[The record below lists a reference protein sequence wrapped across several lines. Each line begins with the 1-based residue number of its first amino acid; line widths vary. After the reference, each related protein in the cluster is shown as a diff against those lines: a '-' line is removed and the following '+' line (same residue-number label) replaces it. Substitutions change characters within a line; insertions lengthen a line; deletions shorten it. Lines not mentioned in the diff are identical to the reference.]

1 MRAALFFA
9 ITMALLRTGAAQ
21 REPLTLPQAVAI
33 ALERNPQRKAGLAET
48 RATRASQ
55 KEAQSAYL
63 PRLTFS
69 EAAVISSDPVFVFGT
84 RLRQNRFT
92 AADFALNQLNNPA
105 AIGNFGTRLGLEWNI
120 FNSLLTRANVR
131 QAAHEKAASEQRLAR
146 ADQLVIFSVVQ
157 AYYGVLYASRQLEVA
172 EHATTTA
179 QSVLEQSRVRFQT
192 GSTVESDY
200 LSAQVDDASRRQ
212 ELIRARNAL
221 LLARAQLN
229 LAMGVAP
236 EHDYELAGPAVAPAL
251 VPVTLPEAESRAL
264 KERPDLKESQQQ
276 VAAREAS
283 VEAAKSAFGPRL
295 NVFAGAEAD
304 NVNFFGNGGNNWT
317 AGAELQFDVFSG
329 GQKKARLEREHAG
342 LDRAQA
348 LRKAAEDSIRLEV
361 RRAWYDLDSAR
372 QSVEINR
379 MAAEQAEEALRI
391 VGNRYQAGMTTIT
404 EMLRAE
410 DAARAARMNYWQAVY
425 RLSEGYAALEM
436 AMGVLNP
443 QSAAVMP

>member
-1 MRAALFFA
+1 MRAALFFV
-9 ITMALLRTGAAQ
+9 ITMVLLRTVAAQ
-21 REPLTLPQAVAI
+21 PEPLTLPQAVAI
-33 ALERNPQRKAGLAET
+33 ALERNPQRKASLAET

-69 EAAVISSDPVFVFGT
+69 EAAAISNDPVFVFGT

-105 AIGNFGTRLGLEWNI
+105 AIGNFATRLGLEFSV
-120 FNSLLTRANVR
+120 FNSFATRASVR
-131 QAAHEKAASEQRLAR
+131 QATNEKAASDQRLAR
-146 ADQLVIFSVVQ
+146 ADQVVIFGVVQ
-157 AYYGVLYASRQLEVA
+157 AYYGVLFASRQLEVA
-172 EHATTTA
+172 QHAATTA
-179 QSVLEQSRVRFQT
+179 QSVLEQSRVRFQA

-200 LSAQVDDASRRQ
+200 LSAQVNDASRRQ
-212 ELIRARNAL
+212 DLIRARNAL
-221 LLARAQLN
+221 SLARAQLN

-236 EHDYELAGPAVAPAL
+236 DHDYEPAAPATPPSL
-251 VPVTLPEAESRAL
+251 VIVALPEAEGRAL
-264 KERPDLKESQQQ
+264 KERPDLKESQQE
-276 VAAREAS
+276 VAAREAG
-283 VEAAKSAFGPRL
+283 VEAAKSAFGPRV
-295 NVFAGAEAD
+295 NVFAGAQAD
-304 NVNFFGNGGNNWT
+304 NANFFGHGGNNWT

-329 GQKKARLEREHAG
+329 GQKKARLEREHAE

-348 LRKAAEDSIRLEV
+348 LRRAAEDSIRLEV

-404 EMLRAE
+404 EMLRSE
-410 DAARAARMNYWQAVY
+410 DTARVARLNYWQAVY
-425 RLSEGYAALEM
+425 RLREGYAALEL
-436 AMGVLNP
+436 AIGVLNP
-443 QSAAVMP
+443 QSPVVTP

>member
-1 MRAALFFA
+1 MRVAVLFVV
-9 ITMALLRTGAAQ
+9 TMALARTGLAQ
-21 REPLTLPQAVAI
+21 REPLTLSQSVMI
-33 ALERNPQRKAGLAET
+33 ALERNPQRKASLAET
-48 RATRASQ
+48 RATRASK

-69 EAAVISSDPVFVFGT
+69 EAAAISNDPVFVFGT

-92 AADFALNQLNNPA
+92 AADFALNQLNNPE
-105 AIGNFGTRLGLEWNI
+105 AIGNFATRLGVEWSVFDSFI
-120 FNSLLTRANVR
+120 TRANVR
-131 QAAHEKAASEQRLAR
+131 EAANEKAASEQRLVR
-146 ADQLVIFSVVQ
+146 ADQLVIFGVVH
-157 AYYGVLYASRQLEVA
+157 AYYGALFASRQLEVA
-172 EHATTTA
+172 EHAATTA

-221 LLARAQLN
+221 SLARAQLN

-236 EHDYELAGPAVAPAL
+236 EHDYELVGPTPPLSFAPVA
-251 VPVTLPEAESRAL
+251 LPEAESRAL

-276 VAAREAS
+276 VAAREAG
-283 VEAAKSAFGPRL
+283 VKAAKSAFGPRV

-348 LRKAAEDSIRLEV
+348 IRQAAEDNVRLEV

-410 DAARAARMNYWQAVY
+410 DAARTARMNYWQAVY
-425 RLSEGYAALEM
+425 RLSEGYAALEL

-443 QSAAVMP
+443 QSPVVTP